1 MLVKVTDVSCRDS
14 FHCDKSDLVGCVFE
28 VHETDLIA
36 WKGGWFGIDKCR
48 LVSGSTSKS
57 EWLFGGFDNSFH
69 EVKFEEVIL
78 S

>member
-14 FHCDKSDLVGCVFE
+14 FHGDKSDLVGCVFE

-36 WKGGWFGIDKCR
+36 WSDGWFGMVKCR
-48 LVSGSTSKS
+48 LVSGSTGRS
-57 EWLFGGFDNSFH
+57 EQLFDGEISFH